1 MTDDIHGLEVHLTIA
16 LGFRFASLTGG
27 DLPLPHVA
35 RIARGCREVENGAP
49 AVGEG
54 KEVAVSVWA

>member
-1 MTDDIHGLEVHLTIA
+1 MGLEVHLTIA

-27 DLPLPHVA
+27 DLPVPHVA
-35 RIARGCREVENGAP
+35 RIAPGLKEVDNGAP

-54 KEVAVSVWA
+54 KEVAVGVWA